1 MSIAFMQV
9 ASQIALH
16 VNGMRKCVLG
26 RNNTKKD
33 LRMHALVD
41 KIASIT
47 YMLCNFESKKTITIK
62 SRIQIKFRL
71 HHYLSYDKIFKTRP
85 HFSMLA

>member
-1 MSIAFMQV
+1 MDRKKISTKEKFKQKTKQKRKKGVSIAFMQV

-41 KIASIT
+41 KK
-47 YMLCNFESKKTITIK
+47 Y
-62 SRIQIKFRL
+62 
-71 HHYLSYDKIFKTRP
+71 
-85 HFSMLA
+85 

>member
-1 MSIAFMQV
+1 M
-9 ASQIALH
+9 
-16 VNGMRKCVLG
+16 
-26 RNNTKKD
+26 
-33 LRMHALVD
+33 RMHALVD

-62 SRIQIKFRL
+62 WRIQIKFRF

-85 HFSMLA
+85 HLPILAQYFLKILFNTK